1 MADSIIAGSA
11 MGFTHLPSPS
21 TRGHCP
27 KL

>member
-1 MADSIIAGSA
+1 MADSIIAGSG